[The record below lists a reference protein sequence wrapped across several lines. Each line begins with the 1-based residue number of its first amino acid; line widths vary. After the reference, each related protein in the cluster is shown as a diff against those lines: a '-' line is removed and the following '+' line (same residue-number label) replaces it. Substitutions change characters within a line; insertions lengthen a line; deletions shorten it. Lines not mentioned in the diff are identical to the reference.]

1 MNNGFVKEVRFQ
13 DQKMDNK
20 ALAKMFKDKGIDL
33 ANSRKL
39 GSGRYS
45 KVVTALDANGEQVG

>member
-1 MNNGFVKEVRFQ
+1 
-13 DQKMDNK
+13 MDNK

-45 KVVTALDANGEQVG
+45 KVVTALDANGEQVGWDMR